1 MSAVLMPHT
10 RWFEGVE
17 LNFADEVFAHRGLTG
32 AALIHDSE
40 VRRQS
45 ELR

>member
-17 LNFADEVFAHRGLTG
+17 LNFADEVFAHRGLT
-32 AALIHDSE
+32 ARHRSTTAK
-40 VRRQS
+40 
-45 ELR
+45 